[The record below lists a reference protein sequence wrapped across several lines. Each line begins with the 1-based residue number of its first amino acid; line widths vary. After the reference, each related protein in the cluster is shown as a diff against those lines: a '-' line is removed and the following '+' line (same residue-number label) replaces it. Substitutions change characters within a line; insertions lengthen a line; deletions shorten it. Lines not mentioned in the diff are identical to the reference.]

1 MFAKISEF
9 KKEDKPLRYVNER
22 FEYFHHYWTL
32 LFLTKIR
39 GRHTNSQ
46 ILLKPNYLFLEEEKL
61 ESHRSLFVKIN
72 KQLLYNYSNSKRKL
86 NYLFIHHSYF
96 SNNNLI
102 IRKYTGLANK
112 ISYAKQAI
120 VNVNNRFEKHSPSVR
135 SGIRSAF
142 QNLESQLFRRY
153 PYERRL
159 ATQLHKVLSINKPLN
174 DRVKVDIKFLVNAF
188 IVELYQYGYSED
200 YIGRV
205 PDTISFRD
213 GGKDF
218 PYEKTILDFKSK
230 DEYQQYVKEEN
241 KKMNLKAMLDGL
253 VKLINNRKYKGYTI
267 FKVNGV
273 TLDKNRKLLGVE
285 FYNPQTERKAK
296 NRYEHSIDP
305 ELFVIDS
312 SDSSSAVAVPSTCN
326 ALIDTEFLSPYDI
339 NGYQVLRAA
348 YRKAETS
355 SLLLGSI
362 LNKFADTTFG
372 KISITLQRDK
382 CLSLF
387 DSNRIPSFNG
397 EIFKPL
403 DSSNAIE
410 FLDDKNRKW
419 AEDEIDFFNTQTNK
433 RVLALIRQQK
443 ISENISTEFSFKDL
457 WTAWE
462 GLFEDENKKE
472 ELKRV
477 CKHAVRIYLS
487 TNFLPKVKHF
497 LYRNLYADEFKIF
510 FTEPSKFYLLE
521 KSDIQSLGLHVP
533 EVGTITVQDF
543 KRKYKDVLSTID
555 FPLLQEIIDRV
566 DTFVKT
572 PKDYY
577 QDVDEWLD
585 RTIDEIYAER
595 NLEVHNNEETSLSR
609 FKLQAAFLDISAIT
623 VNELIRNTNAKNRND
638 IRKILKKLENKTNK
652 I

>member
-1 MFAKISEF
+1 MFAKVSGF
-9 KKEDKPLRYVNER
+9 KKKDKPPRYVNER

-32 LFLTKIR
+32 LFLTKI
-39 GRHTNSQ
+39 GGGNTSSQ
-46 ILLKPNYLFLEEEKL
+46 ILLKSNYLFLEEERL

-72 KQLLYNYSNSKRKL
+72 KQLLYNYSNSREKL
-86 NYLFIHHSYF
+86 NYLFIQHPYF
-96 SNNNLI
+96 SNNNLL
-102 IRKYTGLANK
+102 IRKYAGLANK

-120 VNVNNRFEKHSPSVR
+120 VNANNKFKNHSLSVK

-142 QNLESQLFRRY
+142 QNLERQLFGCY

-159 ATQLHKVLSINKPLN
+159 ATQLHKVLSINKPLDDQAKAN
-174 DRVKVDIKFLVNAF
+174 IKFLVNAF
-188 IVELYQYGYSED
+188 VVELYQYGYSED

-218 PYEKTILDFKSK
+218 PYEKTILDFKSE
-230 DEYQQYVKEEN
+230 DEYQQYIKEEN
-241 KKMNLKAMLDGL
+241 KKMNLGAMLDGL

-267 FKVNGV
+267 FKVSGV

-285 FYNPQTERKAK
+285 FYNPQTERRAK

-305 ELFVIDS
+305 ELFVKDS
-312 SDSSSAVAVPSTCN
+312 SDSSTIMPGSSTCN
-326 ALIDTEFLSPYDI
+326 AIVDTEFLSPYDI
-339 NGYQVLRAA
+339 NGSQVLRAA

-355 SLLLGSI
+355 ALLLGSL
-362 LNKFADTTFG
+362 LNKYADTTLG
-372 KISITLQRDK
+372 EISITLQRDK

-387 DSNRIPSFNG
+387 DSNKIPSFKS

-403 DSSNAIE
+403 NIYSTIK
-410 FLDDKNRKW
+410 FLDDKTEKW
-419 AEDEIDFFNTQTNK
+419 AKDEIDFYNTHIDK
-433 RVLALIRQQK
+433 RILALIRQQK

-566 DTFVKT
+566 GTFVKT

-577 QDVDEWLD
+577 QDVDKWLD
-585 RTIDEIYAER
+585 RTIDEVYAER
-595 NLEVHNNEETSLSR
+595 NLEVHNNEETNLSR
-609 FKLQAAFLDISAIT
+609 FKL
-623 VNELIRNTNAKNRND
+623 
-638 IRKILKKLENKTNK
+638 
-652 I
+652 

>member
-1 MFAKISEF
+1 MFAKVSEF

-22 FEYFHHYWTL
+22 FEYFYHYWTL
-32 LFLTKIR
+32 LFLTKIG
-39 GRHTNSQ
+39 GRNTSSQ
-46 ILLKPNYLFLEEEKL
+46 ILLKPNYLFLEEERL
-61 ESHRSLFVKIN
+61 ESHRSLCIKIN
-72 KQLLYNYSNSKRKL
+72 KQLDYNYSESRKNL
-86 NYLFIHHSYF
+86 EYLFIKHPYF
-96 SNNNLI
+96 LESNIVLRRYSNI
-102 IRKYTGLANK
+102 ARKASCFRKEVANAANK
-112 ISYAKQAI
+112 DFKNSCPQVKS
-120 VNVNNRFEKHSPSVR
+120 R
-135 SGIRSAF
+135 IRTAF

-159 ATQLHKVLSINKPLN
+159 ATQLHKVLSINKPL
-174 DRVKVDIKFLVNAF
+174 DDQAKADIKFLVNAF
-188 IVELYQYGYSED
+188 VVELYQYGYSED

-241 KKMNLKAMLDGL
+241 KKMNLGAMLDGL
-253 VKLINNRKYKGYTI
+253 LKLINNRKYKGYTI
-267 FKVNGV
+267 FKVSGV

-285 FYNPQTERKAK
+285 FYNPQTERRAK

-305 ELFVIDS
+305 ELFVKDS
-312 SDSSSAVAVPSTCN
+312 SDSSTTMPGSSTCN
-326 ALIDTEFLSPYDI
+326 AIVDTEFLSPYDI
-339 NGYQVLRAA
+339 NGSQVLRAA

-355 SLLLGSI
+355 ALLLGSI
-362 LNKFADTTFG
+362 LNKYADTTPG
-372 KISITLQRDK
+372 KFYITLQRDK
-382 CLSLF
+382 CISLF
-387 DSNRIPSFNG
+387 DSNRIPSFNS

-403 DSSNAIE
+403 DSSNAIK

-443 ISENISTEFSFKDL
+443 ILENISTEFSFKDL

-462 GLFEDENKKE
+462 GLFEDGNKRE

-533 EVGTITVQDF
+533 EGGAITVQDF

-566 DTFVKT
+566 GTFVKT

-577 QDVDEWLD
+577 QDVDKWLD
-585 RTIDEIYAER
+585 RTIDEVCAER
-595 NLEVHNNEETSLSR
+595 NLEVHNNEETSL
-609 FKLQAAFLDISAIT
+609 AASNYKQLF
-623 VNELIRNTNAKNRND
+623 
-638 IRKILKKLENKTNK
+638 
-652 I
+652 